1 MRRKSITFRLTLYF
15 AAASSAVLI
24 IVGILIGSAIEAH
37 FVEQDIA
44 EMSGKLELVRH
55 TLAKARTPSD
65 FESLPQNLEDAL
77 IGHHGLSVAVVAV
90 DGHRVFVTSGAQFPQ
105 RLLDNAKVGAFT
117 ARPELSV
124 WNNNEHH
131 VYRGIAEKVSTG
143 LANTSPYTVAVA
155 LDIAHHQ
162 EFMTAFQEML
172 WLAIGIGILFA
183 GLLGWIAARRGLAPV
198 HEIAE
203 VAKGISANRLTNR
216 LPADSVP
223 AELVDLATSFNEML
237 ARLEDS
243 FQRLSD
249 FSSDLAHELRTPVSN
264 LTLQTQVALSQS
276 RSAEDYR
283 EVLYSNLEEFERL
296 ARMVGDMLFL
306 AKADNGLMAPN
317 LVNLDL
323 AKEIDELI
331 EFYEALADEQ
341 KVSIVRS
348 GSASVL
354 GDQIMLRRAIGNL
367 LSNAIRHAPSDTSVK
382 VEVGSAGKDGVRIAV
397 ENSGPT
403 IPPDHLSRL
412 FDRFYRV
419 DPARQHGSDGAG
431 LGLAITKSIVEAHGG
446 RIAVSSEGGVTRF
459 TLTLP

>member
-1 MRRKSITFRLTLYF
+1 MRCKSITFRLTLYF
-15 AAASSAVLI
+15 ATASSAVLI

-44 EMSGKLELVRH
+44 EMNGKLELVRH

-65 FESLPQNLEDAL
+65 FARLPQHLEDAL
-77 IGHHGLSVAVVAV
+77 IGHHGLSVAVVAA
-90 DGHRVFVTSGAQFPQ
+90 DGRNVFATPGAEFPS
-105 RLLDNAKVGAFT
+105 RLLENATAEAFS
-117 ARPELSV
+117 ARPEV
-124 WNNNEHH
+124 AMWNHDNHA
-131 VYRGIAEKVSTG
+131 YRGIAGKAATG
-143 LANTSPYTVAVA
+143 LANTRPYTVALA

-162 EFMTAFQEML
+162 EFMAVFQEML
-172 WLAIGIGILFA
+172 WLAIGSGILFA
-183 GLLGWIAARRGLAPV
+183 GLLGWIAARRGLAPL

-203 VAKGISANRLTNR
+203 VAKGISANRLTKR

-223 AELVDLATSFNEML
+223 TELVDLATSFNEML

-264 LTLQTQVALSQS
+264 LTIQTQVALSQS
-276 RSAEDYR
+276 RSADEYR

-306 AKADNGLMAPN
+306 AKADNGLMVPN
-317 LVNLDL
+317 RASLDL
-323 AKEIDELI
+323 AREIDELI
-331 EFYEALADEQ
+331 EFYEALADER
-341 KVSIVRS
+341 KVSIARS

-367 LSNAIRHAPSDTSVK
+367 LSNAIRHAPSGSSVK
-382 VEVGSAGKDGVRIAV
+382 VELGNSGKDGVSIAV
-397 ENSGPT
+397 ENAGQT
-403 IPPDHLSRL
+403 IPADHLPRL

-446 RIAVSSEGGVTRF
+446 RIAVASEGGVTRF